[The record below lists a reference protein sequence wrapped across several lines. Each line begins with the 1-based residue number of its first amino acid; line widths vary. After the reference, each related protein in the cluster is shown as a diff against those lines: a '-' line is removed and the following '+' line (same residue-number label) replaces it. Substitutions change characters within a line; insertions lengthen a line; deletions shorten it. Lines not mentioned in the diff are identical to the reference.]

1 MDKLTIGSDG
11 FSVEGKRVLL
21 RADFNVP
28 LKNGEITD
36 DTRVRSTLE
45 TINYILD
52 SGGSVVA
59 FSHLGRPKGVDPE
72 LSLAPVAR
80 CLGEHLGKDVK
91 FVPTVTG
98 PEAREAADTLQPGE
112 VMLLENTRFEKG
124 ETKNDPDVAKALAAL
139 GDCFVSDAFGS
150 SHRAHSSTV
159 GVAELARPAAA
170 GFLVEKELKALQRV
184 LDSPQR
190 GFVVILG
197 GAKVAGKIE
206 VIKNL
211 LPKCEAMLVCGGMT
225 YAFLSARG
233 KPIGASIWWQ
243 ESEDAAR
250 KLLDTSG
257 ELLSRLKMPVDTVMA
272 ERITNWRFTKTVP
285 VSFMRDGWEGLDIGP
300 ETVKVFSEIIENA
313 DTLFWNGPA
322 GLFEVPPFD
331 AGTNALAAAVARCR
345 GFTVIG
351 GGDAVAAVTQ
361 AGYADQMGH
370 ICTGGGASL
379 EFLEGRELPG
389 VAVLDDA

>member
-52 SGGSVVA
+52 GGGSVVA

-98 PEAREAADTLQPGE
+98 PEAREAADTLKPGE